1 MIKYFE
7 MRPTTLTLTIA
18 LALLTASPAL
28 PDEDEIVTTTYA
40 GSDFA
45 VQSVLGLR
53 SSIMPGPPRGTS
65 PRIFQL
71 TATNSLTMTGMN
83 DEKHERWCDIA
94 GNIYSS
100 AFIAAFD
107 YERPSTNGPI
117 VRVKVEKKSDTFRGL
132 LEAHG
137 LKPNFAYQIKLRGI
151 FAHRES
157 FEAIGFAG
165 RWRLPGWYT
174 NYRDEDYLAYNKKE
188 EVESYIFFDYFV
200 TDSKGQAIR
209 DFALDSC
216 LHVIWS
222 GSHQRLADREEDL
235 LPAIV
240 WAADPA
246 VYARPKTQ
254 GTIERIWSEV
264 ESPRYKSVDQKRFLP
279 AGEYHAELVL
289 TEESFHSWYRDG
301 GYWATVLK
309 VPVDFTVTEKDKEK
323 EKAGAE
329 IKKDGR
335 D

>member
-1 MIKYFE
+1 MAEYFE
-7 MRPTTLTLTIA
+7 MRQTTLTLTFA
-18 LALLTASPAL
+18 LALLTASPAV
-28 PDEDEIVTTTYA
+28 PADDEAVTTTYA
-40 GSDFA
+40 GSEFT
-45 VQSVLGLR
+45 VQSVFGLR
-53 SSIMPGPPRGTS
+53 SSIMPGPPRGKS
-65 PRIFQL
+65 PRAFQL
-71 TATNSLTMTGMN
+71 TATNALTMTGMN
-83 DEKHERWCDIA
+83 DAKNERWCDVA

-100 AFIAAFD
+100 TFIAAFD
-107 YERPSTNGPI
+107 YEKPSTTGPI
-117 VRVKVEKKSDTFRGL
+117 VRVRVEKKSDTFRGR

-137 LKPNFAYQIKLRGI
+137 LKPNFAYQMKLRGV
-151 FAHRES
+151 FAHRKS

-165 RWRLPGWYT
+165 RWRLPGWLT
-174 NYRDEDYLAYNKKE
+174 NYRDEDYLACDKKE

-216 LHVIWS
+216 LHVLWS
-222 GSHQRLADREEDL
+222 GSHQRLADSEDDV

-254 GTIERIWSEV
+254 GTLERIWSEV

-279 AGEYHAELVL
+279 AGEYRSELVL

-309 VPVDFTVTEKDKEK
+309 VAVDFTVTDKENNPDN
-323 EKAGAE
+323 AGVE
-329 IKKDGR
+329 IKKDGK